1 MYHTRECILGLR
13 QVLVLFTLSLLLQSG
28 ARVFEVE
35 ETQEMRIATS
45 DVTDVFCSVII
56 MNN

>member
-28 ARVFEVE
+28 ATVFEVE

-45 DVTDVFCSVII
+45 DVTDVFCSVTI